1 MSRIFTEKDAI
12 IMLQTYLRAQRFINE
27 NAPLIAIDGIFDTAT
42 KNALI
47 DFQLRNGLAPTGIAD
62 RESWDL
68 LYSQYLETLQSNAL
82 PDPIIPFPS
91 YPNDYTIKRGERSF
105 LVATLQFILNEIG
118 IIYNTFEAI
127 EINGEYDEATES
139 IIKDFQARNGLVP
152 TGEVDRITWSY
163 LARIYNLSMHY
174 IEQN

>member
-12 IMLQTYLRAQRFINE
+12 FMLQTYLRAQRSINE
-27 NAPLIAIDGIFDTAT
+27 NAPLIAVDGIFDTET
-42 KNALI
+42 RNALI
-47 DFQLRNGLAPTGIAD
+47 DFQLRNGLSPTGKAD
-62 RESWDL
+62 RVTWDL
-68 LYSQYLETLQSNAL
+68 LYSQYLDTLASSAL

-91 YPNDYTIKRGERSF
+91 YPSSYILRRGDKSF

-127 EINGEYDEATES
+127 EINGEYDVATEE
-139 IIKDFQARNGLVP
+139 IIKDFQTRNGLSP
-152 TGEVDRITWSY
+152 TGEVDRTTWSY